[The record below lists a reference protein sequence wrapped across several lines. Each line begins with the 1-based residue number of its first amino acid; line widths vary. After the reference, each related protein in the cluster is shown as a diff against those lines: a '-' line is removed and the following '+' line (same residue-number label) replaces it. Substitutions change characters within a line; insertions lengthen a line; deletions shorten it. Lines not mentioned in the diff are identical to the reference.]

1 MGNDWMSAAFAACV
15 TLASAASIAAAA
27 GELKKAPFKGIIGQ
41 SALGAAAAALA
52 FLLFLA
58 GLGRPSLFL
67 EILRDPTSRFFW
79 KATPLVILA
88 VFLVS
93 YIVLQYRSAGRRSAE
108 VCVVLA
114 AASGLIGAAALGT
127 VQKLPLRPLLD
138 TNLTALVFLSLSFA
152 AASVM
157 TIRAGKTTSL
167 AFPAAAAFF
176 VLASMTGYGL
186 LMLGESTEAPE
197 VFFLFSAV
205 LALAVLGLSVGSFLK
220 SRASEGFSLLLL
232 AGAATLFQ
240 FLLQQFVTAQWH
252 FF

>member
-15 TLASAASIAAAA
+15 MLASAASIAAAT
-27 GELKKAPFKGIIGQ
+27 GELKKAAFKGIIGQ
-41 SALGAAAAALA
+41 SALGAVAAALA

-58 GLGRPSLFL
+58 GLGRPSLCL

-79 KATPLVILA
+79 KAAPLVCLA
-88 VFLVS
+88 VFLVG
-93 YIVLQYRSAGRRSAE
+93 YIVLQYRSAGRRSTE
-108 VCVVLA
+108 VCVILA
-114 AASGLIGAAALGT
+114 AASGVIGAAALGA

-138 TNLTALVFLSLSFA
+138 TNLTALVFFSLSFA
-152 AASVM
+152 AASVL

-176 VLASMTGYGL
+176 FLASMTGYGL
-186 LMLGESTEAPE
+186 LILGESPDAPE
-197 VFFLFSAV
+197 VILLFSAV
-205 LALAVLGLSVGSFLK
+205 FALTVLGLSVGNFLK
-220 SRASEGFSLLLL
+220 SRAAEGLSLLLL
-232 AGAATLFQ
+232 AGAAAVFQ